1 MNDDEFDPMDYL
13 DNEPLPYVPVRQRSY
28 SRSPYRTPPRRIRN
42 SGDGARLARIRE
54 AEELRVEQERARAR
68 SERKRERLQR
78 EEARRLD
85 LLRVDREKYAMWNN
99 DRPHFEQQRL
109 WWYEYPRMSAEDFQ
123 EERFIL
129 SLMD

>member
-1 MNDDEFDPMDYL
+1 
-13 DNEPLPYVPVRQRSY
+13 
-28 SRSPYRTPPRRIRN
+28 
-42 SGDGARLARIRE
+42 
-54 AEELRVEQERARAR
+54 VEQERARAR

-78 EEARRLD
+78 EEARRVD